1 MKQVDIIDTFNLVT
15 YRRDG
20 AVRPGL
26 HAEGTVFDLAA
37 LLAADARD
45 EAAESSAWGD
55 SLASVLA
62 SWNEAEPIL
71 ARIRQAL
78 PSSDSPDGWPLGEV
92 ELCAPLPDLQAIFCA
107 AANFTD
113 HMQEMSGRT
122 PPDKSTTRPYFFLK
136 TARHSLIGPGDEIWT
151 AHDSD
156 QLDWEAEIGVVIG
169 SPAYRVSRDQAMD
182 HVAGYVILNDLTL
195 RDQTKRSDWNF
206 GNDWFRAKSFDHSA
220 PMGPWITPARFVA
233 DPHQLDIRLW
243 VNDELMQDSS
253 SRFMHFS
260 VGELIEYLSEQL
272 TLQPGDVIASGTP
285 AGVGRARGRYL
296 QAGDSVKIEID
307 QLGTLRN
314 AVVTHPSPPAGG
326 ARS

>member
-1 MKQVDIIDTFNLVT
+1 MTDTFNLVT
-15 YRRDG
+15 FRRGD
-20 AVRPGL
+20 AARPGM
-26 HAEGTVFDLAA
+26 HSEGTVFDLAT
-37 LLAADARD
+37 LLQSAAAHQ
-45 EAAESSAWGD
+45 AEPWGS

-62 SWNEAEPIL
+62 NWSEAEPML
-71 ARIRQAL
+71 VAIRKAL
-78 PSSDSPDGWPLGEV
+78 PSSASPHAWSLDEV

-151 AHDSD
+151 AQDSD

-169 SPAYRVSRDQAMD
+169 APAYRVSREQAMD
-182 HVAGYVILNDLTL
+182 HVAGYVIINDLTL
-195 RDQTKRSDWNF
+195 RDQTKRGDWNF

-220 PMGPWITPARFVA
+220 PMGPWITPSRFVA
-233 DPHQLDIRLW
+233 DPHQLGMKLW

-260 VGELIEYLSEQL
+260 VGELVEYLSEQL
-272 TLQPGDVIASGTP
+272 TLLPGDVIASGTP

-296 QAGDSVKIEID
+296 SAGDAVKIEID
-307 QLGTLRN
+307 QLGTLNNR
-314 AVVTHPSPPAGG
+314 VVTHPFRHSGG
-326 ARS
+326 SQS